1 MTFVAG
7 TFKFSQEPFIK
18 VKADSLNRH
27 PFMPVTLRHCWD
39 ESIAMSA
46 EVMLDTGNAATGI
59 TGIYLPQYQVQK
71 LQLRPL
77 GGTKEVECWGGGT
90 TRLQQYEPIWVSA
103 RVPDGIDPRLT
114 SNSAAAKGQ
123 PALCQLA
130 KACSFLGCYL
140 TELVVCDA
148 KICTIDLVAP
158 LISQD
163 LARLSPYHCCCHCLR
178 CCPI

>member
-18 VKADSLNRH
+18 VEADSLTRH

-46 EVMLDTGNAATGI
+46 AVMLDTGNAATGI
-59 TGIYLPQYQVQK
+59 TGIYLPRHQVQK

-103 RVPDGIDPRLT
+103 RVVPDGIDPRLT
-114 SNSAAAKGQ
+114 CNSAAAKGQ

-130 KACSFLGCYL
+130 KACSLLCKEDNCRYL
-140 TELVVCDA
+140 TE
-148 KICTIDLVAP
+148 
-158 LISQD
+158 
-163 LARLSPYHCCCHCLR
+163 
-178 CCPI
+178 